1 MIGGRYVALDS
12 YTMIC
17 GHYVVVTGVIGR
29 GSETWLE
36 VSSNGS
42 KRYIDF
48 KEYLSYTK
56 EQEKRRNH
64 LDIALG
70 IKDYRWDNNI
80 LKISVIP
87 NIIVEVSKWLKSSA
101 KEKLQV

>member
-1 MIGGRYVALDS
+1 MLD
-12 YTMIC
+12 YYAMIC
-17 GHYVVVTGVIGR
+17 GHYVVVTGVIEM

-56 EQEKRRNH
+56 EQEKRRNT
-64 LDIALG
+64 LDSILG

-80 LKISVIP
+80 LKISI
-87 NIIVEVSKWLKSSA
+87 NS
-101 KEKLQV
+101 